1 MSKLYSPSKSTV
13 KSGGGGTGEEK
24 GGKERGREG
33 GRGMKVSYVRVHI
46 TITRTH
52 SL

>member
-1 MSKLYSPSKSTV
+1 MSKLYSPSKSTM
-13 KSGGGGTGEEK
+13 KSGGEGTGEEK

-33 GRGMKVSYVRVHI
+33 GRGMKVSYVRARIII
-46 TITRTH
+46 THTH